1 MENDNFDK
9 ALACLDKVY
18 SRDDECRINVIDKV
32 IFQNWKDVSVFKLME
47 RVTEWEINIGVLK
60 SRFDLDLLNPN
71 ITRLTADILLS
82 KFNEDIKNRI
92 IENLDVDYPSVEQI
106 LQKVPSVVKRSS
118 KDKNH
123 NLSRTVNTNTVTSPK
138 NLQTKKCWFCEKIHE
153 TKIL

>member
-18 SRDDECRINVIDKV
+18 SRDDECRINVKDKV
-32 IFQNWKDVSVFKLME
+32 IFQNWKDISVFKLME

-71 ITRLTADILLS
+71 ITRLTADILLN

-106 LQKVPSVVKRSS
+106 LLKVPVNIKRS
-118 KDKNH
+118 DEC
-123 NLSRTVNTNTVTSPK
+123 
-138 NLQTKKCWFCEKIHE
+138 KKS
-153 TKIL
+153 